1 MSDATRRGFLVF
13 AGTGTAAAVGAVVAG
28 PKLFGDQ
35 NDQGKQDDQAAQ
47 GLESVDLATAESFV
61 VYVQDVEAGRLSI
74 LVGEREV
81 LITDRELAARL
92 AGATTA

>member
-13 AGTGTAAAVGAVVAG
+13 AGAGTAAAVGAAVAG
-28 PKLFGDQ
+28 PKLFGEGDA
-35 NDQGKQDDQAAQ
+35 NAAAQ
-47 GLESVDLATAESFV
+47 DLESVDLATAESFV
-61 VYVQDVEAGRLSI
+61 VHVKDVKAGQLSI

-81 LITDRELAARL
+81 LVTDKELAARL